1 MSSAPTE
8 TPTRPRPTGDP
19 RSARSSYRGLRV
31 VGVVITLLLVLGGAT
46 STAPEMLRQQG
57 TDEMALPSGMTALT
71 LEAPRG
77 DVEVREVLAGE
88 SPRLESRSTWTMS
101 RPEVVTTEGED
112 GTVRAEAPCSGG
124 NLGVCS
130 VDLVAWVP
138 AGTDVQ
144 VSTGFG
150 DVDVT
155 TSGAVVVE
163 GTGGNIT
170 VDGSPTEASLSATLG
185 DVDFRS
191 SVAPDRV
198 RIRSTLGAVAVQVP
212 AEAYAVSTDSSQG
225 SVSIDPDVRRD
236 ADAPHTLDIET
247 TLGDIDIDAE

>member
-1 MSSAPTE
+1 M
-8 TPTRPRPTGDP
+8 
-19 RSARSSYRGLRV
+19 
-31 VGVVITLLLVLGGAT
+31 LVLGGAT

-57 TDEMALPSGMTALT
+57 THETAFPSDVTTLI

-77 DVEVREVLAGE
+77 DVEVREVLGAE
-88 SPRLESRSTWTMS
+88 SPRVESRSTWALT
-101 RPEVVTTEGED
+101 RPDVTTTTDDD
-112 GTVRAEAPCSGG
+112 GSVRVEAPCTGV

-138 AGTDVQ
+138 AGTALQIDT
-144 VSTGFG
+144 SFG

-155 TSGAVVVE
+155 TSGTVVVE
-163 GTGGNIT
+163 GTGGDIT

-185 DVDFRS
+185 DIDLRS
-191 SVAPDRV
+191 SVAPDQV

-225 SVSIDPDVRRD
+225 SVTIDPDVRRD
-236 ADAPHTLDIET
+236 ADAPHTLDLET